1 MQGIIIYIYTNK
13 SNFIVLAVLLKVIV
27 KYLNLIKYL
36 VKYLSFFIS
45 LYMTFYDYYIFF
57 KNDTIFTLNKPFLN

>member
-1 MQGIIIYIYTNK
+1 MQGIIIYIYIYTNK

-36 VKYLSFFIS
+36 VKYLSFC
-45 LYMTFYDYYIFF
+45 YI
-57 KNDTIFTLNKPFLN
+57 